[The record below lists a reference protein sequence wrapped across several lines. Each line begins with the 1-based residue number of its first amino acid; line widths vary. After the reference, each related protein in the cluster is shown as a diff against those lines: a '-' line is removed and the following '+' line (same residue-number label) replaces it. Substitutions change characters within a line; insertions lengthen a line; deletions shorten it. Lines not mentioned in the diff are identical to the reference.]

1 MQIISSKENKI
12 YKLIKKLKT
21 KKYREKEKLFI
32 AEGRKFLDFKYKPRY
47 YILNEN
53 DIETYSYLIEK
64 ENTYI
69 FSENLFYEITT
80 QINSQGIIL
89 VYDYIPNNIEK
100 LNNDIVILDK
110 VQDPGN
116 LGTIIRLVD
125 AVGLNDII
133 LTKGS
138 VDIYNDK
145 TIRSSMG
152 SIFNLNI
159 IYLET
164 NELIELLKE
173 KKYSVIS
180 TALSDETIDYTE
192 MKLEE
197 KNAFVFGNEGNGISD
212 DILNISN
219 KKIKIPI
226 YGSAES
232 LNVGVATGIILYKYR
247 EKRMTEK

>member
-1 MQIISSKENKI
+1 MKIISSKENKI
-12 YKLIKKLKT
+12 YKLIKKIKK

-32 AEGRKFLDFKYKPRY
+32 AEGKKFLDFEYKPKY

-53 DIETYSYLIEK
+53 NIGLYSKLLEK
-64 ENTYI
+64 EETYI
-69 FSENLFYEITT
+69 FSEDLFYDITT

-89 VYDYIPNNIEK
+89 IYEYIPSCIEK
-100 LNNDIVILDK
+100 IKNNIVILDK
-110 VQDPGN
+110 IQDPGN

-125 AVGLNDII
+125 AVGLKDII

-159 IYLET
+159 SYLET
-164 NELIELLKE
+164 DKLIKILKQKE
-173 KKYSVIS
+173 YNIIS
-180 TALSDETIDYTE
+180 TALTNETIEYTKME
-192 MKLEE
+192 LKE
-197 KNAFVFGNEGNGISD
+197 KNAFVFGNEGNGISKEIL
-212 DILNISN
+212 DISTA
-219 KKIKIPI
+219 KIKIPI

-232 LNVGVATGIILYKYR
+232 LNVGVATGIILYKYI
-247 EKRMTEK
+247 EKVNS